1 MSFQANP
8 DHVSSSDRAGTSIS
22 GGPLSGRER
31 TSRLVKALPEER
43 SLWKA
48 LIYFPFSA
56 TWDEEQ
62 EKKAAVEH
70 THDLFVRT
78 YTEWYLRD
86 EMNRLRQHVEPSCS
100 VASAAAAPHNNKRP
114 SKNNKR
120 RRYYDPEDD
129 QDDGYGYDDQD
140 DYANTVA
147 QSSLRNEEATRKR
160 LEAEA
165 TKQIAPYLAFLKALP
180 DCEPLTAGF
189 MLLPGSSQ
197 KCCFCPCSRRL
208 SHWRSQSV
216 LWNQHD
222 DSAAAGGQ
230 PPHAFR
236 ECDKDRKATVFHAP
250 GLLSHV
256 KDLKK
261 SGDWWHWIIGEYLNR
276 LFLHYMGP
284 NLPHKALLP
293 MNSREVSLVKA
304 EEQTTCRMFYRV
316 ATCFYSQNNPRS
328 FCRL

>member
-70 THDLFVRT
+70 TQALFVPT

-86 EMNRLRQHVEPSCS
+86 EMNRLRQHVEPSSS
-100 VASAAAAPHNNKRP
+100 VAAPPPAAAAPKKTKRP

-129 QDDGYGYDDQD
+129 QDDGYDDQD

-147 QSSLRNEEATRKR
+147 RSSLRNEEATRKR
-160 LEAEA
+160 LEEEA

-180 DCEPLTAGF
+180 DC
-189 MLLPGSSQ
+189 
-197 KCCFCPCSRRL
+197 
-208 SHWRSQSV
+208 
-216 LWNQHD
+216 
-222 DSAAAGGQ
+222 
-230 PPHAFR
+230 
-236 ECDKDRKATVFHAP
+236 
-250 GLLSHV
+250 
-256 KDLKK
+256 
-261 SGDWWHWIIGEYLNR
+261 
-276 LFLHYMGP
+276 
-284 NLPHKALLP
+284 
-293 MNSREVSLVKA
+293 
-304 EEQTTCRMFYRV
+304 
-316 ATCFYSQNNPRS
+316 
-328 FCRL
+328 